1 MRATNIPY
9 ALGVDCPL
17 DDERLTL
24 AGLFFEA
31 HAGLSATL
39 AQRLEEET
47 GLPPTWFDV
56 LLRLGRS
63 HGHMLRM
70 TDLAEQTTL
79 SPSGLTRVVDKLE
92 SEGLVRRKS
101 CPSDRRGQ
109 NAVLTARGLKRLEA
123 AVPKHVEHLDAA
135 LLNLLDPS
143 DRELLERVLRKI
155 RDTTRPGS
163 TAGSCPVLRP
173 T

>member
-1 MRATNIPY
+1 M
-9 ALGVDCPL
+9 DCPL

-39 AQRLEEET
+39 ARRLEEET
-47 GLPPTWFDV
+47 GLAPTWFEV

-63 HGHMLRM
+63 HGHTLRM
-70 TDLAEQTTL
+70 TDLAQQTTL
-79 SPSGLTRVVDKLE
+79 SPSGLTRVVDRLE

-109 NAVLTARGLKRLEA
+109 NAVLTAKGLKRLEA
-123 AVPKHVEHLDAA
+123 AVPKHVEHLDEVLVGMLDAA
-135 LLNLLDPS
+135 
-143 DRELLERVLRKI
+143 DRKVLERVMRKI

-163 TAGSCPVLRP
+163 TAGACPALRP

>member
-1 MRATNIPY
+1 MDS
-9 ALGVDCPL
+9 LL

-31 HAGLSATL
+31 HAGLSTTL
-39 AQRLEEET
+39 AQRLEEDT
-47 GLPPTWFDV
+47 GLAPTWFEV

-63 HGHMLRM
+63 PDHRLRM
-70 TDLAEQTTL
+70 SDLAEQTTL
-79 SPSGLTRVVDKLE
+79 SPSGLTRVVDRLE
-92 SEGLVRRKS
+92 AEGLVRRKN

-109 NAVLTARGLKRLEA
+109 NAVLTAKGLRRVES
-123 AVPKHVEHLDAA
+123 AVPKHVEHLDEVF
-135 LLNLLDPS
+135 LGMLDPT
-143 DRELLERVLRKI
+143 DRVVLERVMRKI

-163 TAGSCPVLRP
+163 TAGACPALRP